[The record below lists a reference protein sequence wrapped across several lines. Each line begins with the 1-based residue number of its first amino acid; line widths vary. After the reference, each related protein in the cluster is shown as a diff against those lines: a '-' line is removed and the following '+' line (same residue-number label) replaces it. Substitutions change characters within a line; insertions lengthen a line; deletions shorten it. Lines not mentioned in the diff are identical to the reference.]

1 MQLRIALLL
10 VRRILTL
17 YSTVLS
23 LPLPHATPHCP
34 ASRPQNSHTL
44 QHCAQPPSAPCN
56 SALPCF
62 SSAEFSHSTALCSAS
77 LCAAT
82 ISSFRAFAPLA
93 ASEAFPALASWQAAS
108 AF

>member
-77 LCAAT
+77 LCPMQLRIALLLVRRILT
-82 ISSFRAFAPLA
+82 LYSTVLSLPLR
-93 ASEAFPALASWQAAS
+93 
-108 AF
+108 